1 MLHTKI
7 LLFLKRIEV
16 LAMFLN
22 FFCRFLQK
30 YPENP
35 QSEESL
41 EISLDEVA
49 KELGRN
55 KHIYN
60 CSNYKFTVFDKLQLK
75 TNCNVIMKL

>member
-1 MLHTKI
+1 M
-7 LLFLKRIEV
+7 LLFFNRIEV
-16 LAMFLN
+16 FAMFLN
-22 FFCRFLQK
+22 FYCRFLQK

-55 KHIYN
+55 KHSNN
-60 CSNYKFTVFDKLQLK
+60 CSHYEYTIFDNILHLK
-75 TNCNVIMKL
+75 TNSNVIMML